1 MPVTLTIKRVPVK
14 LVKRLQRR
22 AARHHR
28 SIQGELLTLLED
40 ALSPRELSVEEL
52 HREIR
57 ELGLRT
63 PAESVRMI
71 REDRDAR

>member
-1 MPVTLTIKRVPVK
+1 MAVTLTIKQVPEK

-22 AARHHR
+22 AAQNHR

-40 ALSPRELSVEEL
+40 ALSPQELSVREL

>member
-1 MPVTLTIKRVPVK
+1 MAVTLTIKRVPEELVRK
-14 LVKRLQRR
+14 LRRR

-40 ALSPRELSVEEL
+40 AISPRELSIGEL
-52 HREIR
+52 HSEIQA
-57 ELGLRT
+57 LGLRT